1 MSANASIN
9 FPTTYEESITQ
20 FRDQLSE
27 IKRRWP
33 GAILDSKQ
41 ISKAEDVKIYWIRA
55 DALTSPEKILILS
68 TGLHGVEGFVGA
80 AMRSLFIQEFLERF
94 DPNITGIL
102 LVNNINPWGM
112 KNKRRVN
119 ENNVDLNRN
128 FMEDAGEFQE
138 NFNPSYQQFDATL
151 NPRRPLGSSWL
162 ETGSLLFQVLINL
175 FRFGFKGLRGAV
187 LLGQSSNPQG
197 LYFSGR
203 EYQVEVS
210 LMRDLIKDAFQRYP
224 AVTLIDMHTGY
235 GPRYQMSIV
244 NSPNEKRSPEELKLS
259 FRYPLIVQADPDQ
272 FYSMKG
278 DMIDWIYRYQQAHH
292 ADSSYYGTAFEFGV
306 YGDGIPNEIK
316 SLRTMIFE
324 NQVYHHGAESD
335 RLASWVREEIVN
347 MYFPQEEE
355 WREKA
360 LGDCRQGFAGVLAS
374 RGFLG

>member
-9 FPTTYEESITQ
+9 FPTTYEESVTQ
-20 FRDQLSE
+20 FQNQLSE

-33 GAILDSKQ
+33 GAVLDSKQ
-41 ISKAEDVKIYWIRA
+41 ISKTEDVNIYWIRA
-55 DALTSPEKILILS
+55 DALRTPERILILS

-151 NPRRPLGSSWL
+151 NPRR
-162 ETGSLLFQVLINL
+162 
-175 FRFGFKGLRGAV
+175 
-187 LLGQSSNPQG
+187 
-197 LYFSGR
+197 
-203 EYQVEVS
+203 
-210 LMRDLIKDAFQRYP
+210 
-224 AVTLIDMHTGY
+224 HTGY

-278 DMIDWIYRYQQAHH
+278 DMIDWCYRYQQAHH
-292 ADSSYYGTAFEFGV
+292 PDSSYYGTAFEFGV

-324 NQVYHHGAESD
+324 NQVYHHGAESE
-335 RLASWVREEIVN
+335 RLASWIRGEIVN
-347 MYFPQEEE
+347 MYFPQAGV

-360 LGDCRQGFAGVLAS
+360 LGDCRQAFAGVLAF

>member
-1 MSANASIN
+1 MSANATIN
-9 FPTTYEESITQ
+9 FPTSYEESVTQ

-33 GAILDSKQ
+33 GAVLDSER
-41 ISKAEDVKIYWIRA
+41 ISKTEDVNIYWIRA
-55 DALTSPEKILILS
+55 EALSSPERILILS

-80 AMRSLFIQEFLERF
+80 AMRGLFIQEFLERF
-94 DPNITGIL
+94 DPNTTGIL

-128 FMEDAGEFQE
+128 FMEDVGEFQE
-138 NFNPSYQQFDATL
+138 NFNPSYQQFDAVL
-151 NPRRPLGSSWL
+151 NPSRPLGPPWL
-162 ETGSLLFQVLINL
+162 ETGSLLLQVLINL
-175 FRFGFKGLRGAV
+175 FRFGIKGLRGAV
-187 LLGQSSNPQG
+187 LLGQNCNPQG

-203 EYQVEVS
+203 EYQAEVS
-210 LMRDLIKDAFQRYP
+210 LMRELVQSAFQRYP

-244 NSPNEKRSPEELKLS
+244 NSPNEKRSPEEFKDS
-259 FRYPLIVQADPDQ
+259 FHYPLIVQADPDQ

-278 DMIDWIYRYQQAHH
+278 DMIDWIYRYQHAHH
-292 ADSSYYGTAFEFGV
+292 PDSNYYGAAFEFGV

-324 NQVYHHGAESD
+324 NQVYHHGAERV
-335 RLASWVREEIVN
+335 RLARWDRGEIVN

-360 LGDCRQGFAGVLAS
+360 LGDCRQGLAGVLAS
-374 RGFLG
+374 RDFLG